1 MKFKYVGQ
9 AGFKD
14 LDLTIAGIF
23 EPSDVLIPN
32 TIFEIPDENV
42 ALIKRVKLNG
52 NYQVVKE
59 KPKFL
64 KKMKKKEEKEEK
76 DKGEDK

>member
-23 EPSDVLIPN
+23 EPSDVLIPD
-32 TIFEIPDENV
+32 TIFEIPDDNV

-52 NYQVVKE
+52 NYQVVKD

-64 KKMKKKEEKEEK
+64 KKMKKKEEKEEE

>member
-23 EPSDVLIPN
+23 EPSDVLIPD
-32 TIFEIPDENV
+32 TVFEIPDDNV
-42 ALIKRVKLNG
+42 ALIKKVKLNG
-52 NYQVVKE
+52 NYQVVKD